1 MRKIQKNIN
10 SGKLNVKTATAQ
22 DITTCRSPPCQ
33 KKKKKKEH
41 LAKGKNPTRK
51 SLIQDACQGVCRVNK
66 P

>member
-33 KKKKKKEH
+33 KKKKKRNTLLREKIQHE
-41 LAKGKNPTRK
+41 
-51 SLIQDACQGVCRVNK
+51 SL
-66 P
+66 